1 MRIGNLHQFTE
12 HHRYYIFRDYSLSAV
27 DRKMVGLIYQPMIG
41 AFAAGLYQQLYQQVA
56 DDRVGYSPLEPQRK
70 LFLGLGLD
78 MNEKGRQELVLHA
91 SRLEAVGLLQV
102 SRLGLEDSDDVIYEY
117 ELLKP
122 LTPDEFFG
130 SPHLTLLLRDK
141 VGKHSVIAL
150 RESFYAKEADELA
163 GAELMKEN
171 ITVPFYDLFRL
182 NTQSIDLELEQA
194 LTEVAPTRQA
204 QPKPQFETAGIQYG
218 EIIMRFP
225 RNSANRRHVEK
236 LRGDEEQLAQL
247 NYIAYKYGLTVVDL
261 CRLLDE
267 DHVFTTY
274 GELIMDELQLKANQ
288 MYRQDRKR
296 SDERQRVFGRTS
308 AMQESTDNE
317 TKDDTSGDELD
328 EVAVQVEHY
337 MEVPAQ
343 LAARCDIHQYNMLM
357 RNEPHTRFIARFFP
371 GAVPEWIIRVF
382 EVIDLNYRL
391 QGSVINVLIHYVLG
405 LNDAQRV
412 TKTYIDAVASNM
424 LMKQIDSFEKAV
436 GYVREQVKLEQD
448 KERRR
453 EGGAG
458 IGSAASRS
466 GSSSARGARSGTS
479 RKPSISIIQDSP
491 GGGSALSQEEMEE
504 IRRMARKLD
513 GKMT

>member
-163 GAELMKEN
+163 GAELAKEN

-274 GELIMDELQLKANQ
+274 GELIIDELQLKANQ

-308 AMQESTDNE
+308 AMQEIADYE
-317 TKDDTSGDELD
+317 TKDDVSGDELD

-458 IGSAASRS
+458 TGSAASRS

-479 RKPSISIIQDSP
+479 RKPSISIIQDAP

-513 GKMT
+513 GKTT

>member
-27 DRKMVGLIYQPMIG
+27 DRKMLGLIYQPMIG

-102 SRLGLEDSDDVIYEY
+102 SRLGIADSDDVIYEY
-117 ELLKP
+117 ELVKP

-163 GAELMKEN
+163 GAELVKEN
-171 ITVPFYDLFRL
+171 ITVPFYDIFRL

-194 LTEVAPTRQA
+194 LTEVAPTRAA
-204 QPKPQFETAGIQYG
+204 QPKPQYETAGIQYG
-218 EIIMRFP
+218 EIIIRFP
-225 RNSANRRHVEK
+225 RNSANRRHVER
-236 LRGDEEQLAQL
+236 LRGNEEQLAQL
-247 NYIAYKYGLTVVDL
+247 NYVAYKYGLTVVDL

-267 DHVFTTY
+267 DHVFTNN
-274 GELIMDELQLKANQ
+274 GELIMDELQLRANQ

-296 SDERQRVFGRTS
+296 SDERQRVFGRT
-308 AMQESTDNE
+308 AAVQESTGNDRQS
-317 TKDDTSGDELD
+317 DASSDEMPD
-328 EVAVQVEHY
+328 EVAVQVEYY
-337 MEVPAQ
+337 MEVPTQ

-436 GYVREQVKLEQD
+436 SYVREQVKLEQD
-448 KERRR
+448 KDRRR
-453 EGGAG
+453 DSGAG
-458 IGSAASRS
+458 T
-466 GSSSARGARSGTS
+466 GSSSAPRSGSTRGARSGTS

-491 GGGSALSQEEMEE
+491 GGSALSQEEMEE

-513 GKMT
+513 GKST